1 MQKNDSSAVIKLA
14 QHLFDRKAQQIEL
27 LKVSHLT
34 ILTDYLLIASGANSL
49 HVKALAEYI
58 DSKAMEL
65 GFEIRRQEGY
75 NEGRWVVLDY
85 NYFVIH
91 LFHPEDREY
100 YRLDK
105 LWEDGSNNVE
115 LYFLGEDKA

>member
-34 ILTDYLLIASGANSL
+34 ILTDYLLIASGTNSL

>member
-1 MQKNDSSAVIKLA
+1 MA

-34 ILTDYLLIASGANSL
+34 ILTDYLLIASGTNSL

>member
-1 MQKNDSSAVIKLA
+1 
-14 QHLFDRKAQQIEL
+14 
-27 LKVSHLT
+27 
-34 ILTDYLLIASGANSL
+34 
-49 HVKALAEYI
+49 
-58 DSKAMEL
+58 MEL
-65 GFEIRRQEGY
+65 GFELRRQEGY

-105 LWEDGSNNVE
+105 LWEDGTNS
-115 LYFLGEDKA
+115 LDLHFLGEDKA

>member
-1 MQKNDSSAVIKLA
+1 MKKNDSSAVIKLA
-14 QHLFDRKAQQIEL
+14 QYLFDRKAQQIEL
-27 LKVSHLT
+27 LNVTHLT

-65 GFEIRRQEGY
+65 GFELRRQEGY

-105 LWEDGSNNVE
+105 LWEDGTNS
-115 LYFLGEDKA
+115 LDLHFLGEDKA

>member
-14 QHLFDRKAQQIEL
+14 QYLFDRKAQQIEL
-27 LKVSHLT
+27 LNVTHLT

-65 GFEIRRQEGY
+65 GFELRRQEGY

-105 LWEDGSNNVE
+105 LWEDGTNS
-115 LYFLGEDKA
+115 LDLHFLGEDKA

>member
-14 QHLFDRKAQQIEL
+14 QYLFDRKAQQIEL
-27 LKVSHLT
+27 LNVTHLT
-34 ILTDYLLIASGANSL
+34 ILTDYLLIASGTNSL

-65 GFEIRRQEGY
+65 GFELRRQEGY

-105 LWEDGSNNVE
+105 LWEDGTNS
-115 LYFLGEDKA
+115 LDLHFLGEDKA